1 VWTAG
6 LLALAFADPEA
17 LGLLSICGWKWLGVP
32 GLIGLEHGPGCGLGH
47 AVAFLLDGRLAPA
60 LDAHPLAPFAV
71 AVLTGRVATL
81 VREALRTSPAPCAAS

>member
-1 VWTAG
+1 
-6 LLALAFADPEA
+6 
-17 LGLLSICGWKWLGVP
+17 
-32 GLIGLEHGPGCGLGH
+32 
-47 AVAFLLDGRLAPA
+47 VAFLLDGRLAPA